1 MAASPHVP
9 DLRPYLGLP
18 YKDYGRDRAGCDCF
32 GLVRL
37 VYAES
42 LRIELPLYDTVG
54 PENTAAVDAAARAEA
69 DKPLWTEV
77 EEREAILFDVVLFA
91 RGGLLAHCGLLI
103 PPGKVL
109 HSHAGAR
116 SAAVAYSSD
125 PFLARQSRR
134 FYRHRDR

>member
-1 MAASPHVP
+1 VYSPPEVP
-9 DLRPYLGLP
+9 NLRPFLGIP
-18 YKDYGRDRAGCDCF
+18 YVEYGRDFSACDCF

-37 VYAES
+37 VYAEC
-42 LRIELPLYDTVG
+42 LAIELPLYDTVG
-54 PENTAAVDAAARAEA
+54 PEDTAAVDAAARAEA
-69 DKPLWTEV
+69 DKPLWREV
-77 EEREAILFDVVLFA
+77 EEQAAILFDVMLFE
-91 RGGLLAHCGLLI
+91 RGGLRAHCGLLI
-103 PPGKVL
+103 PSGRCL